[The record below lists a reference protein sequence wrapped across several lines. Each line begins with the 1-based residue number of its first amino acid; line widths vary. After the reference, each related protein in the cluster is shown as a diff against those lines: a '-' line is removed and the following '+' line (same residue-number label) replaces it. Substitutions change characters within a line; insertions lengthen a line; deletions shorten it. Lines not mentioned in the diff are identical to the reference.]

1 MIQVR
6 EFVSNSKVEERKKE
20 ERQGIIDAD
29 NYNYCICKI
38 FCWTFRAS
46 HGLATVDCFYFLF
59 GTGKKFLIEFYLH
72 FRFLPNMFSLFPSLF
87 PFADDALLATGT
99 R

>member
-1 MIQVR
+1 MP
-6 EFVSNSKVEERKKE
+6 
-20 ERQGIIDAD
+20 IITIKNDTS
-29 NYNYCICKI
+29 IRKI

-46 HGLATVDCFYFLF
+46 HGLGTVDCFYFLF

-87 PFADDALLATGT
+87 PFGDDALLATGT